1 VVAAM
6 AVQILELLQGDDQ
19 DAQVSAASLC
29 QSLAFN
35 DFTSG
40 NAMLHHGAPRCEDSR
55 CLRLLMLNR

>member
-1 VVAAM
+1 LNVAVVAVP
-6 AVQILELLQGDDQ
+6 VQILELLQGDDQ

-40 NAMLHHGAPRCEDSR
+40 NAMLHHGAPR
-55 CLRLLMLNR
+55 